1 MYGVDILGN
10 LSQDQIKEKEEYMKL
25 LCKKLGL
32 SEMIEKL
39 DNGYNSIVSD

>member
-10 LSQDQIKEKEEYMKL
+10 LNEEQIKEKEEYMKY
-25 LCKKLGL
+25 LCQKLGL

-39 DNGYNSIVSD
+39 DNGYNSMVGD